1 MMTISDIYDAL
12 TAKDRPYK
20 PAVKTELA
28 IGILESEADA
38 GKLDRDLLDLFIEA
52 RVFQHGIVN

>member
-1 MMTISDIYDAL
+1 MSSSPAILLMGP
-12 TAKDRPYK
+12 TASG
-20 PAVKTELA
+20 KTELA